1 MCQHEHQASWPAS
14 VSPCYACTEKKE
26 SALHR
31 TASEHCQVL
40 CMWSLGRKCDPDYK
54 LYWLTWLALL
64 WQVPEAYITRLELI
78 PNIDEETISVLVHGS
93 KAAKDAPFRA
103 EVTASGSSITAAKG
117 KVGKQLVIS
126 IPKPKLWSPESPF
139 LYDLEITLEADS
151 PHAVVSLLYRK
162 LLTAGL
168 CWHSDVDYSC
178 DTALS
183 LPTSSWWGDI
193 QPGA

>member
-1 MCQHEHQASWPAS
+1 M
-14 VSPCYACTEKKE
+14 
-26 SALHR
+26 L
-31 TASEHCQVL
+31 
-40 CMWSLGRKCDPDYK
+40 
-54 LYWLTWLALL
+54 
-64 WQVPEAYITRLELI
+64 QVPEAYITRLELI

-151 PHAVVSLLYRK
+151 PHAVVSLLFYK
-162 LLTAGL
+162 LFLAAIYTGNLMLKAFSFAVIQQRDFKVPHL
-168 CWHSDVDYSC
+168 SKVAYSQAHSRNRPRSE
-178 DTALS
+178 
-183 LPTSSWWGDI
+183 
-193 QPGA
+193 